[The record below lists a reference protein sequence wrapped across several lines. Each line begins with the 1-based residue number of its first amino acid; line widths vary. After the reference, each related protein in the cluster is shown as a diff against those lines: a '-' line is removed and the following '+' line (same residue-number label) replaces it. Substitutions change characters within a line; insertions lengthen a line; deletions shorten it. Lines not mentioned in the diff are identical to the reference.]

1 MTNPTDAALA
11 ARLGDLR
18 RSAGLSQQKLSNLSG
33 VNLNTIQKL
42 ESGVNRLLGA
52 RLEIVLRLALALD
65 ITVEDLVTVK
75 ED

>member
-18 RSAGLSQQKLSNLSG
+18 RSAGLTQEKLSTLSG
-33 VNLNTIQKL
+33 VNLTTIQKL
-42 ESGVNRLLGA
+42 ERGANRLLGA
-52 RLEIVLRLALALD
+52 RLEIVLNLALALD